1 MLTCLKRLASLEICA
16 YVQIVECNDYRYGAN
31 AFKAIGAHEK
41 AWTGAQVIACA
52 LKSCPTNTP
61 TNSCKIHTY
70 ECSLIHTHRHQ
81 HYIYLKMINAKNS
94 KWVSERW
101 WSTQKQFQ
109 WVRIIRTGSVFFRC
123 SSAEPHTNKIKSAQR
138 KMCKQRAALAINVSY
153 DQCIFC
159 PSIWFEQ

>member
-1 MLTCLKRLASLEICA
+1 MTIDMVLMHSKRSVLMKKRELEPKSYHVRSNHVQQIHQPIHAKYTHVRML
-16 YVQIVECNDYRYGAN
+16 
-31 AFKAIGAHEK
+31 AH
-41 AWTGAQVIACA
+41 T
-52 LKSCPTNTP
+52 
-61 TNSCKIHTY
+61 
-70 ECSLIHTHRHQ
+70 HTHRQ
-81 HYIYLKMINAKNS
+81 RHYIYLKMINAKNS